1 MTGQNTSSAV
11 MQQRKEAHDSMED
24 FPTPPWATRALCE
37 WLGGRLALE
46 EMDAREPAANR
57 GFMARVLQEYFGA
70 VEAADQH
77 DYGAGYPVQ
86 DYLFGPPPSKVWWT
100 ITNPPFRLAEK
111 FIARALETSL
121 DGVAMLVRTSFLEG
135 QSRYA
140 GLFKKHPPTHVLQ
153 FTERVVMHQ
162 GKMLDPDVPV
172 RTWSKKLGE
181 WVMRKPSTA
190 TSYCWLVWIRNSSGP
205 SRIIWIPP
213 CRKQLTKPGDY
224 LLPEVLAA

>member
-1 MTGQNTSSAV
+1 MTAGHSFRSPG
-11 MQQRKEAHDSMED
+11 HSC
-24 FPTPPWATRALCE
+24 P
-37 WLGGRLALE
+37 
-46 EMDAREPAANR
+46 
-57 GFMARVLQEYFGA
+57 
-70 VEAADQH
+70 DQH

-86 DYLFGPPPSKVWWT
+86 DYLFGPPPAKVLYK
-100 ITNPPFRLAEK
+100 ITNQPFRLAEK
-111 FIARALETSL
+111 FIVRALESSL

-140 GLFKKHPPTHVLQ
+140 SLFKKQPPTHVLQ
-153 FTERVVMHQ
+153 FAERVIMHK